1 MSASNL
7 LRAIAQFL
15 ARGLP
20 RMPNCC
26 VCGRAASNVYA
37 PWGVATCDGHLVNL
51 VRALGFQTR
60 LRLYRPP
67 LVSLN

>member
-1 MSASNL
+1 MPDL
-7 LRAIAQFL
+7 LHAIAVIL
-15 ARGLP
+15 AKRLP
-20 RMPNCC
+20 RMPKRCC
-26 VCGRAASNVYA
+26 VCGRAANNVYA